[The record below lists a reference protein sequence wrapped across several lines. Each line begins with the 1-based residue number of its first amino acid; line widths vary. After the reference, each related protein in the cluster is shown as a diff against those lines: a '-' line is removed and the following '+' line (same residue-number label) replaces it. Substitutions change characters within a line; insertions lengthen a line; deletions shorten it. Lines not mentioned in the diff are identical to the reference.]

1 MYNLYRR
8 SRSLFS
14 MMLFTL
20 TKTLCRFLSKT
31 AYSPE
36 TERETQGYAFYAAR
50 GLALFLHQS
59 DHMRS
64 FHRRFLGLLRKTIS
78 PVLALRSIP
87 RLETDEPPFILVSPP
102 HPPPNPFTPA
112 RRPPIRPSTL
122 SLFFPKNRTSEH
134 GPPPLCNHFGGRPI
148 FIFCRLC

>member
-1 MYNLYRR
+1 MPLFKQDGVF
-8 SRSLFS
+8 SRD
-14 MMLFTL
+14 
-20 TKTLCRFLSKT
+20 R
-31 AYSPE
+31 
-36 TERETQGYAFYAAR
+36 ERDQGYAFYAAR

-102 HPPPNPFTPA
+102 HPTSQPLHPCPP
-112 RRPPIRPSTL
+112 PPIRPSTL

-134 GPPPLCNHFGGRPI
+134 GPPHYATILEGGQYSFSAACVEYIAKADVIAQSLGGVTLFDSSR
-148 FIFCRLC
+148 